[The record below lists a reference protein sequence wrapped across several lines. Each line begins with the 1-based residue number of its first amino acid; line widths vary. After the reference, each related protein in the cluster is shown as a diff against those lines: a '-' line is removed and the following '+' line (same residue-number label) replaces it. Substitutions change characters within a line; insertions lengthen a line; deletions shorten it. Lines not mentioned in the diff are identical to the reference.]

1 MPINKDNPEQWLDDI
16 DASVAY
22 YNEWFMIFAPEA
34 FRDTRAA
41 TSHQVDKAL
50 AVTKNLTDLTP
61 QVLMESPDILPILRM
76 ATCPPIARDRL
87 MGIAGLSKNLI
98 SKMED
103 PVNPSIPP
111 RMPKEDL
118 MEQLDRLLSI
128 IQKMADPDLFL
139 WLSENRQPTESEKQ
153 RAAAVIADRL
163 CGNITDP
170 IIRNA
175 QEKRQL
181 TALRQYLKHK
191 GYSQVDSAKG
201 VRFNELKPGEFSFR
215 MNIPVYLNRG
225 SERQYGIH
233 IPINAVVQPLSSRRG
248 DFPLL
253 LEAKSAGDFTNV
265 NKRRKEEAQKMQQLR
280 NTYGPNVRFV
290 LFLCGYFDAGYLG
303 YEASEGIDWIWE
315 HRIDDLEE
323 YL

>member
-1 MPINKDNPEQWLDDI
+1 
-16 DASVAY
+16 
-22 YNEWFMIFAPEA
+22 
-34 FRDTRAA
+34 
-41 TSHQVDKAL
+41 
-50 AVTKNLTDLTP
+50 
-61 QVLMESPDILPILRM
+61 
-76 ATCPPIARDRL
+76 
-87 MGIAGLSKNLI
+87 
-98 SKMED
+98 
-103 PVNPSIPP
+103 
-111 RMPKEDL
+111 

-253 LEAKSAGDFTNV
+253 WKPNLPEILRMSINDV
-265 NKRRKEEAQKMQQLR
+265 RRKHKKCSNYETPTDQMSALSYFCVDISMPVIWGMKPRKGLIG
-280 NTYGPNVRFV
+280 YGST
-290 LFLCGYFDAGYLG
+290 A
-303 YEASEGIDWIWE
+303 
-315 HRIDDLEE
+315 
-323 YL
+323 